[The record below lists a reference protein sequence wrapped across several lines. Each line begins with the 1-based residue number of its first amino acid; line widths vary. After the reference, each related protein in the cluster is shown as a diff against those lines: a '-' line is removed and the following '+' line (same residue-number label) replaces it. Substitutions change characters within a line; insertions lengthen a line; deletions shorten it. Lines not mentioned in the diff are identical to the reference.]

1 MATPAGITPARSVGW
16 QRFAM
21 RGLRVEAVTL
31 VIAACLWAL
40 TLQPFWLTVV
50 YSLCISTMCWLFIEV
65 GRSAAAARQPSLVS
79 GAPRSGW
86 PGWSWMLAIIA
97 VGGILGY
104 AAGHALDLLAL
115 AGDDVA

>member
-50 YSLCISTMCWLFIEV
+50 YSLCI
-65 GRSAAAARQPSLVS
+65 
-79 GAPRSGW
+79 
-86 PGWSWMLAIIA
+86 
-97 VGGILGY
+97 
-104 AAGHALDLLAL
+104 
-115 AGDDVA
+115 